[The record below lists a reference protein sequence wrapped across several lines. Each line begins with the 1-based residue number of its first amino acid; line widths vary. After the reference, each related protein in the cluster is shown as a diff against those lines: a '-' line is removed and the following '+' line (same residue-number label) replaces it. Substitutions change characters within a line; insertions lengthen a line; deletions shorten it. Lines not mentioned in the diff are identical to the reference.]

1 MDRPKQ
7 NSGTF
12 QQHLPLLAAAC
23 GLALAHPA
31 TAPAQVL
38 EIGDDGTARQIGPGW
53 PVAAPAQTLAKPTA
67 SSPPPAFRAAIA
79 AAAARYDLSPDLLDA
94 VARSESGYDPDI
106 VSPAGAIGVMQLM
119 PATARSLGVDPRDP
133 TQNILGGAAHL
144 RAQLDRFDGAV
155 DLALAAYNAGGGRV
169 VRYGGVPPFAET
181 RAYVATNLG
190 RLADR
195 SLADRGPAAP
205 TLASTDEDQP

>member
-1 MDRPKQ
+1 M
-7 NSGTF
+7 
-12 QQHLPLLAAAC
+12 LLATAC
-23 GLALAHPA
+23 GFALAHPVTA
-31 TAPAQVL
+31 TAQVL
-38 EIGDDGTARQIGPGW
+38 EIGDDGTVRRVGQDWSGLT
-53 PVAAPAQTLAKPTA
+53 PAQTPARMSTKPAA
-67 SSPPPAFRAAIA
+67 SDPPPAYRAAIA

-94 VARSESGYDPDI
+94 VARSESGYDPDA

-195 SLADRGPAAP
+195 SLAQPGP
-205 TLASTDEDQP
+205 TLASIDGDQP

>member
-1 MDRPKQ
+1 
-7 NSGTF
+7 
-12 QQHLPLLAAAC
+12 
-23 GLALAHPA
+23 
-31 TAPAQVL
+31 VL
-38 EIGDDGTARQIGPGW
+38 EIGDDGTARQIGQGW
-53 PVAAPAQTLAKPTA
+53 PAAAPAQTPARPAA

-94 VARSESGYDPDI
+94 VAQSESGYDPDV

-195 SLADRGPAAP
+195 SLADLGPAAP
-205 TLASTDEDQP
+205 TLASIDGDQP